1 MRDHLSTRLSGKKR
15 RWILSLIAACCTMH
29 VTLCIGSPHAMAADY
44 GKPFLALDSVPNE
57 EKDTTVISEYDV
69 INTINRKWVNAA
81 FKNNDTL
88 NVQHVA
94 LFPYNS
100 LQQMV
105 KGNIRGLYTQEPSG
119 EPGTEQFMYIRGLS
133 MPLLS
138 KKDVSQVQPAVYLN
152 GVPMIQDNTLVYDI
166 QNSDQTRLG
175 PATNLLSIVNLD
187 NVEEVQVFKDA
198 AAISLFG
205 PRGANG
211 VINIITKNATSGKRK
226 ISVNSYFGVNL
237 FDPVYTTNAQY
248 ENRFRRP
255 FYQQYATTADS
266 LSFPSYLR
274 DSSNQGYFGNANWSD
289 LYFHNTT
296 QHSINAS
303 ISGGSE
309 RANFRFFGDKT
320 QANGI
325 ADNTRLDK
333 YTGSFIVNMSPIK
346 WLMASAMINANR
358 MDRVRNTSMQ
368 DRFLETAY
376 IPDLSNPLSPDKD
389 TYGQYRDAFRKGF
402 DRNHV
407 NSIQG
412 TFSLVFAFKQLRYTT
427 RLLYDY
433 NENLR
438 DVFYPSTLMD
448 GANYASNYFGNN
460 QRTGFENVI
469 DYVWTPSSDHHFNFE
484 AGQSFQA
491 DLQKYNYER
500 AYKGISDR
508 VKVNIVESDAGKG
521 NYLSPLYF
529 ANQLVYRYIDAE
541 KQRLL
546 SFYGNVKYNYR
557 DIYRVTLT
565 LRNDASSLVA
575 PSKRWLLTP
584 SVSGEWNLKNQ
595 FITQMPT
602 LSDWTLHASW
612 GRVGRMYGDDR
623 FAAGPQYKVDMGWSG
638 NPNAYSYTGVAGLSR
653 PYSYGWV
660 GDDIGW
666 SYTDILTI
674 GTDVAFFHNRLRI
687 SADYYS
693 KDDRNML
700 LPMPVVAESGYASA
714 YMSGLHV
721 NNRGIEAGV
730 SGDVIRTAKFQW
742 TPSVSGAWNV
752 NTLKALPGGVQSFV
766 TGDRR
771 FEVGKAVD
779 QFWVYENTG
788 GYSKVAD
795 IPINPKNNEPL
806 SFKGV
811 AFKPGDPAWKD
822 RNGDFIV
829 DDKDKVMKGHS
840 MPVYTGSFDNNF
852 RYGNLNLSFSFY
864 FAGGMNILNSK
875 TAVRYDFVNHD
886 GQSNLESVKD
896 ITYWQHPENMKTYPQ
911 YNPWSAVIPYR
922 ADQDL
927 FLEDG
932 SFIKLRTVS
941 LGYDLAG
948 TRWMKR
954 LAPGISRCYV
964 YATGNNLLTF
974 TAYTGGDPELTYYNG
989 YDNGYAIPIPKTYTI
1004 GLKLDL

>member
-1 MRDHLSTRLSGKKR
+1 MRDHLSMRLSGKKR

-29 VTLCIGSPHAMAADY
+29 VTLCIGSPHAAAAT
-44 GKPFLALDSVPNE
+44 KVFSALDSIPNE

-69 INTINRKWVNAA
+69 IRTINRKSVAAA

-88 NVQHVA
+88 NVNHVA
-94 LFPYNS
+94 LFPYTS

-105 KGNIRGLYTQEPSG
+105 KGNVRGLYTQEGSG
-119 EPGTEQFMYIRGLS
+119 EPGREQYMYIRGLS

-138 KKDVSQVQPAVYLN
+138 KKDVYQVQPAVYIN
-152 GVPMIQDNTLVYDI
+152 GVPLIADNNLVYDI
-166 QNSDQTRLG
+166 QNTDNTRLG

-187 NVEEVQVFKDA
+187 NVQDIQVFKDA

-255 FYQQYATTADS
+255 FYERYATTADS
-266 LSFPSYLR
+266 LSFPAYLR
-274 DSSNQGYFGNANWSD
+274 DSSNMGYFGNADWSD
-289 LYFHNTT
+289 LYFRNTT

-320 QANGI
+320 QANGV

-358 MDRVRNTSMQ
+358 LDRVRNTSMQ
-368 DRFLETAY
+368 DRFQETAY
-376 IPDLSNPLSPDKD
+376 IPDLSSPLPPNKEAYSS
-389 TYGQYRDAFRKGF
+389 YLHEFSKGF
-402 DRNHV
+402 DNNHV

-412 TFSLVFAFKQLRYTT
+412 TFSLVFAFRQLRYTA

-438 DVFYPSTLMD
+438 DLFYPSTLMD
-448 GANYASNYFGNN
+448 GANYAANYFGVN
-460 QRTGFENVI
+460 QRTGIENVI
-469 DYVWTPSSDHHFNFE
+469 DYAYSPSSDHQFNFE

-491 DLQKYNYER
+491 DLHKYNYER
-500 AYKGISDR
+500 AYKGLSDR
-508 VKVNIVESDAGKG
+508 VKVNLVESDPQKG
-521 NYLSPLYF
+521 NYLSPLAF
-529 ANQLVYRYIDAE
+529 SNQLVYRFIDAE

-546 SFYGNVKYNYR
+546 SFYGNIKYNYR
-557 DIYRVTLT
+557 NIYRFTLT
-565 LRNDASSLVA
+565 LRSDGSSLVA
-575 PSKRWLLTP
+575 PSQRWLFTP
-584 SVSGEWNLKNQ
+584 AVSGEWNLKNH
-595 FITQMPT
+595 FLTDMPA

-612 GRVGRMYGDDR
+612 GRVGRLFGDDR
-623 FAAGPQYKVDMGWSG
+623 YAAGPQYKVDMGWSG
-638 NPNAYSYTGVAGLSR
+638 NPNAYSYAGVAGLSR

-660 GDDIGW
+660 GENIGW
-666 SYTDILTI
+666 SYTDILTV
-674 GTDVAFFHNRLRI
+674 GTDAALFHNRLRI
-687 SADYYS
+687 TADYYS

-700 LPMPVVAESGYASA
+700 MPMPAVAESGYTSA

-721 NNRGIEAGV
+721 NNSGIEAGI
-730 SGDVIRTAKFQW
+730 SADIIKTKNFQW
-742 TPSVSGAWNV
+742 TPGISGAYNINV
-752 NTLKALPGGVQSFV
+752 LKQLPGGTKELV
-766 TGDRR
+766 TGDRK

-779 QFWVYENTG
+779 QFWLYENHG
-788 GYSKVAD
+788 IYDRMAD
-795 IPINPKNNEPL
+795 IPVNPKTGKPL
-806 SFKGV
+806 TFKGV
-811 AFKPGDPAWKD
+811 SFNVGDPAWKD
-822 RNGDFIV
+822 MNGDYTI
-829 DDKDKVMKGHS
+829 DDRDKVMQGHS

-852 RYGNLNLSFSFY
+852 RYGGFNLSFSFY
-864 FAGGMNILNSK
+864 FAGGMDVLNSK
-875 TAVRYDFVNHD
+875 AAVRYDFINHD
-886 GQSNLESVKD
+886 GQSNIASVKD
-896 ITYWQHPENMKTYPQ
+896 ITYWQKSTDMKTYPL

-927 FLEDG
+927 FLEDA

-941 LGYDLAG
+941 LGYDFAG
-948 TRWMKR
+948 TKWLHK

-974 TAYTGGDPELTYYNG
+974 TGYTGGDPELAYYNG
-989 YDNGYAIPIPKTYTI
+989 YDNGYTIPIPKTYTI